1 LLGTKDY
8 VVVVVVVVVV
18 VGGCYTGEDA
28 EQWDDERDC

>member
-8 VVVVVVVVVV
+8 VVVVVV